1 MVLMLPALAAPFVRL
16 IARRTSMGALF
27 DAFFDS
33 GDDFLGLRWIM
44 AMLTAPFFLAFPL
57 IFWKCRLMVRMP
69 TSRKLRVGL
78 WITGGVL
85 SMPLLGVGV
94 YLVQV
99 IGKQGYESGMW
110 VVPAGIVLMAG
121 IWGIALYLAY
131 RRRREHA
138 ATMSLYAGFFGNC
151 FLCVG
156 LGWGELRAAH
166 VLAGYLMIVMVIDV
180 IGALAA
186 SRVADEV

>member
-1 MVLMLPALAAPFVRL
+1 
-16 IARRTSMGALF
+16 
-27 DAFFDS
+27 
-33 GDDFLGLRWIM
+33 
-44 AMLTAPFFLAFPL
+44 
-57 IFWKCRLMVRMP
+57 
-69 TSRKLRVGL
+69 
-78 WITGGVL
+78 
-85 SMPLLGVGV
+85 MPLLGVGV